1 MADVLARICADKR
14 AEMAP
19 RKAARPMAEVEA
31 AARRASPPRGFADR
45 LAAAVAAGGY
55 GLIAEIKRASPSK
68 GVIRADFDP
77 AALARD
83 YESGG
88 ASCLSVLTDS
98 PYFAG
103 ADEHLVAAR
112 AATRLPVLRKD
123 FTLDPYQVAEARAL
137 GADCILLIMA
147 ALEDAMAR
155 QLADAAAAFGMDAL
169 VEVHNGEELGRAL
182 RLPCRLIGINNR
194 DLKTLAVDL
203 ATTERLAPHVPR
215 ERILVCES
223 GLASADDLARM
234 ARAGVRCFLVGESL
248 MTKSD
253 VAAAT
258 RALLT
263 RPAAPRRAQL

>member
-1 MADVLARICADKR
+1 MAGVLARICADKR
-14 AEMAP
+14 AETAR
-19 RKAARPMAEVEA
+19 RKAARPLAEVEA
-31 AARRASPPRGFADR
+31 AARGAPPPRGFADR
-45 LAAAVAAGGY
+45 LAGAATRGY

-77 AALARD
+77 AALARA

-88 ASCLSVLTDS
+88 AACLSVLTDA
-98 PYFAG
+98 PYFEG

-123 FTLDPYQVAEARAL
+123 FMLDPYQVVEARAL

-147 ALEDAMAR
+147 ALDDAMAR
-155 QLADAAAAFGMDAL
+155 RLADAAAALGMDSLA
-169 VEVHNGEELGRAL
+169 EVHDGGELERAL
-182 RLPCRLIGINNR
+182 ELPCRLVGINNR
-194 DLKTLAVDL
+194 DLKTLEVDL
-203 ATTERLAPHVPR
+203 ATTERLAPRVPR

-223 GLASADDLARM
+223 GIAGAEDLARM

-248 MTKSD
+248 MAQAD

-258 RALLT
+258 RALLA
-263 RPAAPRRAQL
+263 RPAATRRARV